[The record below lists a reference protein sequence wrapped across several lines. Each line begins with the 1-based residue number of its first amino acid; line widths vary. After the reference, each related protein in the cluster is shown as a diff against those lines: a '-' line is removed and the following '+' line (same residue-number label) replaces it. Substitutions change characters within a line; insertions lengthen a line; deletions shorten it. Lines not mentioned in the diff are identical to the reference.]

1 MCNDSQDYGP
11 FRLTVSP
18 RLNLAMANRVFV
30 VEPQLSPSVENQAVS
45 QASRLGKQQTV
56 LITRYV
62 VERTVEEVM

>member
-1 MCNDSQDYGP
+1 
-11 FRLTVSP
+11 
-18 RLNLAMANRVFV
+18 MANRVFV